1 MVVWR
6 LADGGTELKLS
17 RNLELTFAG
26 AAPAPRI
33 VILLHLEESSTQ
45 RAPATF
51 VFLGSSPLFY
61 FSARA
66 RDRNADSEV
75 SSINMSYSI

>member
-1 MVVWR
+1 MVVRR

-33 VILLHLEESSTQ
+33 VILLHLLEESSTQ
-45 RAPATF
+45 RAPETF

-61 FSARA
+61 FSPLAEGQKCRF
-66 RDRNADSEV
+66 RSQLH
-75 SSINMSYSI
+75 